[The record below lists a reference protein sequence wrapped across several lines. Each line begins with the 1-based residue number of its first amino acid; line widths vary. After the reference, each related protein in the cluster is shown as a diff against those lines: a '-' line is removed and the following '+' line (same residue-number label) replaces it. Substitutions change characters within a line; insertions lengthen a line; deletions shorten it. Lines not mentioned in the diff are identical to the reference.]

1 MNLST
6 AYLKKQEEWK
16 QEGRQEGRQEERL
29 KIARN
34 LLREG
39 ADIELVVKATGL
51 AIADIEKL
59 SAQP

>member
-16 QEGRQEGRQEERL
+16 QEGRQEERL
-29 KIARN
+29 KIAWN

-39 ADIELVVKATGL
+39 ADIELVVKATGW